1 MTTSQSAPFERV
13 VLIVLDSCGCG
24 SAPDASRYGDAGANT
39 LGHIGERLG
48 GLHLPNLE
56 ALGLGNLTQIPGLQ
70 KTANPLGGFGRMRE
84 RSIGKD
90 TTTGHWELAGLDV
103 QSEFPVYPQGFPAV
117 MINRFIAQTGRG
129 VLGNKPAS
137 GTAILDELGPEHLRT
152 GSLIVYTSGDS
163 VFQIAAHEE
172 VVPLAELYR
181 ACEVARKL
189 CDERNI
195 SRVIARPF
203 VGEPGKFRR
212 TYNRRDYAM
221 PPPAATALSRIADSG
236 RPVVGIGKIWDI
248 YAGHG
253 ITESI
258 HSEGNTD
265 GLRLTLEAMKQTER
279 GLIFINLVDFDM
291 LYGHRRDPQGYGQA
305 LAEFDAFLPSL
316 HQQLGPRDLVLLT
329 ADHGNDPTWPGT
341 DHTRED
347 VPLLAFTK
355 TPPDPRRAD
364 LGLREGFFD
373 VAQTLCDAFSLPA
386 WPRGKSVLPHLLP
399 S

>member
-1 MTTSQSAPFERV
+1 MNAVQSAPFERV

-24 SAPDASRYGDAGANT
+24 AAPDADRYGDAGANT
-39 LGHIGERLG
+39 LQHIGERLG
-48 GLHLPNLE
+48 GLQLPNLE
-56 ALGLGNLTQIPGLQ
+56 ALGLGNITTIPGLQ
-70 KTANPLGGFGRMRE
+70 RVSQPLGVFGRLRE
-84 RSIGKD
+84 SSRGKD

-103 QSEFPVYPQGFPAV
+103 QSEFPTYPHGFPAD
-117 MINRFIAQTGRG
+117 MIARFSAQTGRG

-137 GTAILDELGPEHLRT
+137 GTVILDELGPEHLRT
-152 GSLIVYTSGDS
+152 GDLIVYTSADS
-163 VFQIAAHEE
+163 VFQIAAHES
-172 VVPLAELYR
+172 VVPLDELYR
-181 ACEVARKL
+181 ACEIARTL

-221 PPPAATALSRIADSG
+221 PPPEATALSRIADSG
-236 RPVVGIGKIWDI
+236 RKVVGVGKIWDI
-248 YAGHG
+248 FAGHG
-253 ITESI
+253 ITDNI

-265 GLRLTLEAMKQTER
+265 GLRLTLEALDEVKQ
-279 GLIFINLVDFDM
+279 GLIFVNLVDFDM
-291 LYGHRRDPQGYGQA
+291 LYGHRRDPQGYGRA

-316 HQQLGPRDLVLLT
+316 RSKLGPRDLVLLT
-329 ADHGNDPTWPGT
+329 ADHGNDPTWPGS

-347 VPLLAFTK
+347 VPLLAFTERA
-355 TPPDPRRAD
+355 PSAQQAD
-364 LGLREGFFD
+364 LGVRDGFFD
-373 VAQTLCDAFSLPA
+373 VAQTLYDAFALPA

>member
-1 MTTSQSAPFERV
+1 MTLQASAPFERV
-13 VLIVLDSCGCG
+13 LLIVLDSCGCG
-24 SAPDASRYGDAGANT
+24 SAPDAARYGDVGANT
-39 LGHIGERLG
+39 LGHIGSALG
-48 GLHLPNLE
+48 GLSLPHLE
-56 ALGLGNLTQIPGLQ
+56 SLGLGNLTTIPGLSPVTQ
-70 KTANPLGGFGRMRE
+70 PRGGFGRMRE
-84 RSIGKD
+84 SSRGKD

-103 QSEFPVYPQGFPAV
+103 QSEFPTYPQGFPAE
-117 MINRFIAQTGRG
+117 MMARFSTQTGRA

-152 GSLIVYTSGDS
+152 GSLIVYTSADS

-172 VVPLAELYR
+172 VVPLDELYR
-181 ACEVARKL
+181 ACEIARKL
-189 CDERNI
+189 CDEMNV

-203 VGEPGKFRR
+203 VGEPGRFRR

-221 PPPAATALSRIADSG
+221 PPPEPTVLSHLAEAQHK
-236 RPVVGIGKIWDI
+236 VVGIGKIWDI
-248 YAGHG
+248 FAGHG
-253 ITESI
+253 ITDSI

-265 GLRLTLEAMKQTER
+265 GLRLTLETLSQLER
-279 GLIFINLVDFDM
+279 GLIFVNLVDFDM
-291 LYGHRRDPQGYGQA
+291 LYGHRRDPQGYGRA
-305 LAEFDAFLPSL
+305 LAEFDAFLPTL
-316 HQQLGPRDLVLLT
+316 DKQLGPRDLVLLT

-355 TPPDPRRAD
+355 TPPSPQRAD
-364 LGLREGFFD
+364 MGVREGFFD
-373 VAQTLCDAFSLPA
+373 VAQTLCEAFGLPA